1 MFDGDTDTY
10 NDGIA
15 DLVKRGYDETSLKKY
30 IKSIQGDLS
39 ESDGGNKVK
48 GRYSTDELY
57 RVWNSK
63 GEDSAE
69 YKTMYNDI
77 LNTKVANGMDK
88 ETAEKR
94 IKASIVDNYMNKSA
108 DLQLAQ
114 KAYDQ
119 GNMQSYQYYIN
130 RVIATGKLSQEE
142 VVKKARGHDPYKNSL
157 WSATDYAKAIDQNDK
172 VQADKIFKDLCKANG
187 DVKSER
193 QYVRGS
199 TTSYFRKKYLE
210 AKSKQEKS
218 NIVAKLRKTGFY
230 KQSEINNLRRKWDEA
245 AKEE

>member
-1 MFDGDTDTY
+1 M
-10 NDGIA
+10 
-15 DLVKRGYDETSLKKY
+15 
-30 IKSIQGDLS
+30 
-39 ESDGGNKVK
+39 
-48 GRYSTDELY
+48 
-57 RVWNSK
+57 
-63 GEDSAE
+63 
-69 YKTMYNDI
+69 
-77 LNTKVANGMDK
+77 
-88 ETAEKR
+88 
-94 IKASIVDNYMNKSA
+94 
-108 DLQLAQ
+108 AQ

-130 RVIATGKLSQEE
+130 RVIATGKLSQED
-142 VVKKARGHDPYKNSL
+142 VVKKARGNDPYKKSL

-172 VQADKIFKDLCKANG
+172 TQADKIFKELCKANG

-210 AKSKQEKS
+210 AKSKQEKN

-230 KQSEINNLRRKWDEA
+230 TQSEIENLRRKWDEA